1 MTDQRFTELLGK
13 QLAGEISPDESVE
26 LKSILADNEALRAE
40 YKQLQTYFESE
51 TAEEENIDLVFD
63 RISAQIQVPG
73 EPRLKATKYNKGYSV
88 WLKIAAVVAI
98 GLAGVLVYNR
108 EAIFFN
114 KTDQLTLKQAQTK
127 ATEIKTIVLADG
139 STVKINSGS
148 SLKYPDHFT
157 AATRDVYLSGEAFFD
172 VKKDPKHPFI
182 VHTEQLAVK
191 VLGTAFD
198 VKAYQNDAFTETTLI
213 RGSVAISHKN
223 NTKQTFI
230 LKPNDKFT
238 LAGGKAGMSQ
248 LTHFSGTGTDK
259 VMETAWTNHELIYKN
274 NRFDEIARLF
284 ERWYDVKITFKEAD
298 LKTVKFTGHVDKE
311 TIIEALNVLKLIE
324 NFNYSI
330 KGKNV
335 YIYR

>member
-13 QLAGEISPDESVE
+13 QLAGEISLDESVE
-26 LKSILADNEALRAE
+26 LKSILAGSALLRTE
-40 YKQLQTYFESE
+40 YERLQTYFDAE
-51 TAEEENIDLVFD
+51 TVEDENIDLVFD
-63 RISAQIQVPG
+63 RIKAQIKVPN
-73 EPRLKATKYNKGYSV
+73 EPGLTVTKNKSYST
-88 WLKIAAVVAI
+88 WLKVAAIVAI
-98 GLAGVLVYNR
+98 VIAGALVYNR
-108 EAIFFN
+108 AAIFFN
-114 KTDQLTLKQAQTK
+114 KTDHLILTQVLTK
-127 ATEIKTIVLADG
+127 AAEVKTVVLADG

-148 SLKYPDHFT
+148 SLKYPEHFT

-182 VHTEQLAVK
+182 VHTTQLAVK

-213 RGSVAISHKN
+213 RGKVSISLKN
-223 NTKQTFI
+223 NAAPTFI

-238 LAGGKAGMSQ
+238 LADGKASISQ
-248 LTHFSGTGTDK
+248 LTHFNGTGADRI
-259 VMETAWTNHELIYKN
+259 METAWTNHELIYKN
-274 NRFDEIARLF
+274 NSFDEVAKLF
-284 ERWYDVKITFKEAD
+284 ERWYGIKIVFKEPA
-298 LKTVKFTGHVDKE
+298 LKSVRFTGHVDKE
-311 TIIEALNVLKLIE
+311 TLPEALDVLKLIE

>member
-26 LKSILADNEALRAE
+26 LKSILADNEVFRTE

-51 TAEEENIDLVFD
+51 TAEEENIDLVFN
-63 RISAQIQVPG
+63 RIKAQITVPG
-73 EPRLKATKYNKGYSV
+73 ESGLTVAKNKSYSI
-88 WLKIAAVVAI
+88 WLKVAAVVAI
-98 GLAGVLVYNR
+98 VVAGTLVYNR
-108 EAIFFN
+108 AAIFFN
-114 KTDQLTLKQAQTK
+114 KPDELVLTQALTK
-127 ATEIKTIVLADG
+127 AAEVKTIVLADG
-139 STVKINSGS
+139 STVKMNSGS

-157 AATRDVYLSGEAFFD
+157 ADTRDVYLSGEAFFD

-198 VKAYQNDAFTETTLI
+198 VKAYHNDAFTETTLI
-213 RGSVAISHKN
+213 RGSVAISLTN

-248 LTHFSGTGTDK
+248 VTHFSGTGTDK

>member
-26 LKSILADNEALRAE
+26 LKSILARSASLRTE
-40 YKQLQTYFESE
+40 YERLQTYFESE
-51 TAEEENIDLVFD
+51 TAEEENIDVVFD
-63 RISAQIQVPG
+63 RISAQIKVPG
-73 EPRLKATKYNKGYSV
+73 KSDLTVVKNKSYSI

-98 GLAGVLVYNR
+98 VLAGVLVYNR

-114 KTDQLTLKQAQTK
+114 KTDQLALTQIATK
-127 ATEIKTIVLADG
+127 ATEVKTIVLADG
-139 STVKINSGS
+139 STVKMNSGS
-148 SLKYPDHFT
+148 SLKYPENFT
-157 AATRDVYLSGEAFFD
+157 ADTRDVYLTGEAFFE
-172 VKKDPKHPFI
+172 VKKDPEHPFI

-213 RGSVAISHKN
+213 RGKVSISLKN
-223 NTKQTFI
+223 NTTQTFI

-238 LAGGKAGMSQ
+238 LADGKPNMSQ
-248 LTHFSGTGTDK
+248 LTHFSGTGADR

-274 NRFDEIARLF
+274 NSFDEVAKLF
-284 ERWYDVKITFKEAD
+284 ERWYGIKIVFKASE
-298 LKTVKFTGHVDKE
+298 LKSVRFTGHVDKE
-311 TIIEALNVLKLIE
+311 TLPEALNVLKLIE

-330 KGKNV
+330 KGENV

>member
-26 LKSILADNEALRAE
+26 LKSILADNEALRTE

-63 RISAQIQVPG
+63 RISAQIQVPN
-73 EPRLKATKYNKGYSV
+73 EPNLKVTKSKGYSV
-88 WLKIAAVVAI
+88 WLKIAAVAAVV
-98 GLAGVLVYNR
+98 LAGVLIYNR

-114 KTDQLTLKQAQTK
+114 KADQLALKQVQTK
-127 ATEIKTIVLADG
+127 ASEIKTVVLADG
-139 STVKINSGS
+139 STVKMNSGS
-148 SLKYPDHFT
+148 NLRYPEHFSGD
-157 AATRDVYLSGEAFFD
+157 TRNVYLSGEAFFE
-172 VKKDPKHPFI
+172 VKKDALHPFI

-213 RGSVAISHKN
+213 RGKVSISLKN
-223 NTKQTFI
+223 NTAQTFI

-238 LAGGKAGMSQ
+238 LAEGKPNLSQ
-248 LTHFSGTGTDK
+248 LTHFSGTGAER

-274 NRFDEIARLF
+274 NRFDEIAKLF
-284 ERWYDVKITFKEAD
+284 ERWYDVKIAFKEAD

-311 TIIEALNVLKLIE
+311 TIVEALNVLKLIE

>member
-26 LKSILADNEALRAE
+26 LKSILADNEALRTE
-40 YKQLQTYFESE
+40 YKQLQNYFESE
-51 TAEEENIDLVFD
+51 TAEEENIDVVFD
-63 RISAQIQVPG
+63 RIKTQIQVPD
-73 EPRLKATKYNKGYSV
+73 ESVLKVTKNKGYSV

-98 GLAGVLVYNR
+98 VLAGILVYNR

-114 KTDQLTLKQAQTK
+114 KTDQLTLEQAQTR
-127 ATEIKTIVLADG
+127 ATEIKTIVLPDG
-139 STVKINSGS
+139 STVKMNSGS

-157 AATRDVYLSGEAFFD
+157 ADTRDVYLSGEAFFD
-172 VKKDPKHPFI
+172 VKKDPEHPFI

-213 RGSVAISHKN
+213 RGKVSISLKN
-223 NTKQTFI
+223 NTAQTYI

-238 LAGGKAGMSQ
+238 LAGSKASMSQ

-311 TIIEALNVLKLIE
+311 TIAEALNVLKLIE

>member
-26 LKSILADNEALRAE
+26 LKSILADNEALRTE
-40 YKQLQTYFESE
+40 YKQLQNYFESE
-51 TAEEENIDLVFD
+51 TAEEENIDVIFD
-63 RISAQIQVPG
+63 RIKTQIQVPD
-73 EPRLKATKYNKGYSV
+73 ESVLKITKNKGYSV
-88 WLKIAAVVAI
+88 WLKIAAVVSI
-98 GLAGVLVYNR
+98 VLAGILVYNR

-114 KTDQLTLKQAQTK
+114 KTDQLALKRAQTK
-127 ATEIKTIVLADG
+127 ATEIKTIVLPDG
-139 STVKINSGS
+139 STVKMNSGS

-157 AATRDVYLSGEAFFD
+157 ADTRDVYLSGEAFFD
-172 VKKDPKHPFI
+172 VKKDPEHPFI

-213 RGSVAISHKN
+213 RGKVSISLKN
-223 NTKQTFI
+223 NTAQSYI

-238 LAGGKAGMSQ
+238 LAGGKASMSQ

-311 TIIEALNVLKLIE
+311 TIAEALNVLKLIE

>member
-13 QLAGEISPDESVE
+13 QLTGEISQDESVE
-26 LKSILADNEALRAE
+26 LKSILADNQALTTE
-40 YKQLQTYFESE
+40 YKQLHTYFESE
-51 TAEEENIDLVFD
+51 TAEDENIDVVFD
-63 RISAQIQVPG
+63 RIRAQIQVPN
-73 EPRLKATKYNKGYSV
+73 EPSLKVTKSKGYSV

-98 GLAGVLVYNR
+98 VLAGVLVYNR

-114 KTDQLTLKQAQTK
+114 KTDQLALKQAETK

-139 STVKINSGS
+139 STVKMNSGS

-157 AATRDVYLSGEAFFD
+157 EDTRDVYLSGEAFFD
-172 VKKDPKHPFI
+172 VKKDAQHPFI

-213 RGSVAISHKN
+213 RGKVSISLKN
-223 NTKQTFI
+223 NTAQTYI

-238 LAGGKAGMSQ
+238 LAGDKASMSQ
-248 LTHFSGTGTDK
+248 LSHFSGTVTDS
-259 VMETAWTNHELIYKN
+259 VIETAWTNHELIYKN
-274 NRFDEIARLF
+274 NRFDEIAKLF
-284 ERWYDVKITFKEAD
+284 ERWYDVKIAFKEAD

-311 TIIEALNVLKLIE
+311 TIAEALNVLKLIE

>member
-26 LKSILADNEALRAE
+26 LKSILADNGALRTE
-40 YKQLQTYFESE
+40 YKHLQTYFESE
-51 TAEEENIDLVFD
+51 TAEEENIDVVFD
-63 RISAQIQVPG
+63 RIRAQIQIPD
-73 EPRLKATKYNKGYSV
+73 EPRLKVTKNKGYSV

-98 GLAGVLVYNR
+98 VLAGILVYNR
-108 EAIFFN
+108 DAIFFN
-114 KTDQLTLKQAQTK
+114 KTDQLALKQVQTK

-148 SLKYPDHFT
+148 SLKYPDHFSVD
-157 AATRDVYLSGEAFFD
+157 TRDVYLSGEAFFE
-172 VKKDPKHPFI
+172 VKKDAQHPFI

-198 VKAYQNDAFTETTLI
+198 VKAYHNDAFTETTLI
-213 RGSVAISHKN
+213 RGSVAISLKN

-238 LAGGKAGMSQ
+238 LAGGKANLSQ
-248 LTHFSGTGTDK
+248 LTHFSGTGGEK

>member
-26 LKSILADNEALRAE
+26 LKSILADNEGFRTE

-63 RISAQIQVPG
+63 RIKAQITVSG
-73 EPRLKATKYNKGYSV
+73 ESGLTVAKNKSYSI
-88 WLKIAAVVAI
+88 WLKVAAVVAI
-98 GLAGVLVYNR
+98 VVAGTLVYNR

-114 KTDQLTLKQAQTK
+114 KADQLVLTQALTK
-127 ATEIKTIVLADG
+127 AAEVKYIVLADG
-139 STVKINSGS
+139 STVKMNSGS

-172 VKKDPKHPFI
+172 VKKDAQHPFI

-198 VKAYQNDAFTETTLI
+198 VKAYHNDAFTETTLI
-213 RGSVAISHKN
+213 RGSVAISLKD

-298 LKTVKFTGHVDKE
+298 LKTMKFTGHVDKE
-311 TIIEALNVLKLIE
+311 TISEALNVLKMIE

-330 KGKNV
+330 MGKNV

>member
-26 LKSILADNEALRAE
+26 LKSILADNEALRTE

-51 TAEEENIDLVFD
+51 TAEEENIDHVFD
-63 RISAQIQVPG
+63 RISAQIQAPG
-73 EPRLKATKYNKGYSV
+73 EPRLKVTKNKGYGV
-88 WLKIAAVVAI
+88 WLKIAAIVAI
-98 GLAGVLVYNR
+98 VLAGILVYNR

-114 KTDQLTLKQAQTK
+114 KTDQLVLKQAQTR

-139 STVKINSGS
+139 STVKMNSGS
-148 SLKYPDHFT
+148 SLRYPEHFSGD
-157 AATRDVYLSGEAFFD
+157 TRNVYLSGEAFFE
-172 VKKDPKHPFI
+172 VKKDAQHPFI

-213 RGSVAISHKN
+213 RGSVAISLKN
-223 NTKQTFI
+223 NTRQTFI

-238 LAGGKAGMSQ
+238 LVGGKPNLSQ
-248 LTHFSGTGTDK
+248 LTYFTGTGTDK

-284 ERWYDVKITFKEAD
+284 ERWYDVKITFKED
-298 LKTVKFTGHVDKE
+298 ELKMVKFTGHVDKE
-311 TIIEALNVLKLIE
+311 TIAEALNVLKLIE

>member
-26 LKSILADNEALRAE
+26 LKSILADNEALRTE

-63 RISAQIQVPG
+63 RIRGQIQIPD
-73 EPRLKATKYNKGYSV
+73 EPRLKVAKNKGYSV

-114 KTDQLTLKQAQTK
+114 KTDQLVLQQAQTR

-157 AATRDVYLSGEAFFD
+157 ADTRDVYLSGEAFFD

-213 RGSVAISHKN
+213 RGSVAISLKN

-238 LAGGKAGMSQ
+238 LVGSKPNLSQ
-248 LTHFSGTGTDK
+248 LTHYRGTGTDK

-274 NRFDEIARLF
+274 NCFDEIARLF

-298 LKTVKFTGHVDKE
+298 LKTAKFTGHVDKE
-311 TIIEALNVLKLIE
+311 TIAEALNVLKLIE

>member
-26 LKSILADNEALRAE
+26 LKSILADNEALRTE
-40 YKQLQTYFESE
+40 YKQLQNYFESE
-51 TAEEENIDLVFD
+51 TAEEENIDVVFD
-63 RISAQIQVPG
+63 RIKTQIQVPD
-73 EPRLKATKYNKGYSV
+73 ESVLKVTKNKGYSV

-98 GLAGVLVYNR
+98 VLAGILVYNR

-114 KTDQLTLKQAQTK
+114 KTDQLTLEQAQTR
-127 ATEIKTIVLADG
+127 ATEIKTIVLPDG
-139 STVKINSGS
+139 STVKMNSGS

-157 AATRDVYLSGEAFFD
+157 ADTRDVYLSGEAFFD
-172 VKKDPKHPFI
+172 VKKDPEHPFI

-213 RGSVAISHKN
+213 RGKVSISLKN
-223 NTKQTFI
+223 NTARTYI

-238 LAGGKAGMSQ
+238 LAGGKASMSQ

-274 NRFDEIARLF
+274 NRFDEVARLF

-311 TIIEALNVLKLIE
+311 TIAEALNVLKLIE

>member
-26 LKSILADNEALRAE
+26 LKSILAGNSSLRAE
-40 YKQLQTYFESE
+40 YERLQTYFD
-51 TAEEENIDLVFD
+51 AEAVEDENIDLVFD
-63 RISAQIQVPG
+63 RIKTRIKVPDESG
-73 EPRLKATKYNKGYSV
+73 LTFAKNKPYSI
-88 WLKIAAVVAI
+88 WLKIAAVLAI
-98 GLAGVLVYNR
+98 VIAGVLVYNR
-108 EAIFFN
+108 ETIFFN
-114 KTDQLTLKQAQTK
+114 KTDQLPLTQVLTK
-127 ATEIKTIVLADG
+127 AAEVKTLVLADG

-148 SLKYPDHFT
+148 SLKYPEHFT
-157 AATRDVYLSGEAFFD
+157 ADTRDVYLSGEAFFD

-213 RGSVAISHKN
+213 RGKVSISLKN
-223 NTKQTFI
+223 NTAQTFI

-238 LAGGKAGMSQ
+238 LAGGKASMSQ
-248 LTHFSGTGTDK
+248 LTHFNGTGADRIL
-259 VMETAWTNHELIYKN
+259 ETAWTNHELIYKN
-274 NRFDEIARLF
+274 NSFDEVAKLF
-284 ERWYDVKITFKEAD
+284 ERWYGIKITFKEPE
-298 LKTVKFTGHVDKE
+298 LKSVRFTGHVDKE
-311 TIIEALNVLKLIE
+311 TLPEALEVLKLIE

-330 KGKNV
+330 KGENV

>member
-26 LKSILADNEALRAE
+26 LESILADNEALRAE

-63 RISAQIQVPG
+63 RIRAQIQVPD
-73 EPRLKATKYNKGYSV
+73 EPRLKVAKNKGYSV
-88 WLKIAAVVAI
+88 WLKIAAVAAI
-98 GLAGVLVYNR
+98 VLAGVLVYNR

-114 KTDQLTLKQAQTK
+114 KTDQLALKQAQTK
-127 ATEIKTIVLADG
+127 ATEIKTIILADG
-139 STVKINSGS
+139 STVKMNSES
-148 SLKYPDHFT
+148 SLRYPEHFSGD
-157 AATRDVYLSGEAFFD
+157 TRNVYLSGEAFFE
-172 VKKDPKHPFI
+172 VKKDAQHPFI

-198 VKAYQNDAFTETTLI
+198 VKAYQNDAFIETTLI
-213 RGSVAISHKN
+213 RGSVAISLKN
-223 NTKQTFI
+223 NTKQTFT

-238 LAGGKAGMSQ
+238 LVDGKSNLSQ
-248 LTHFSGTGTDK
+248 LTHFSGTGTDR

-274 NRFDEIARLF
+274 NRFDEIAKLF
-284 ERWYDVKITFKEAD
+284 ERWYDVKITFKEPE
-298 LKTVKFTGHVDKE
+298 LKAVRFTGHVDKE
-311 TIIEALNVLKLIE
+311 TIAEALNVLKLIE

>member
-26 LKSILADNEALRAE
+26 LKSILADNEALRTE

-51 TAEEENIDLVFD
+51 TAEEENIDVVFD
-63 RISAQIQVPG
+63 RIRGQIQIPD
-73 EPRLKATKYNKGYSV
+73 EPRLKVTKNKGYSV

-98 GLAGVLVYNR
+98 VLAGILVYNR

-114 KTDQLTLKQAQTK
+114 KTDQQALKQAQTK

-139 STVKINSGS
+139 STVKMNSGS

-157 AATRDVYLSGEAFFD
+157 ADTRDVYLSGEAFFD

-198 VKAYQNDAFTETTLI
+198 VKAYQNDVFTETTLI
-213 RGSVAISHKN
+213 RGSVAISLKN
-223 NTKQTFI
+223 NTKQTFV

-238 LAGGKAGMSQ
+238 LAGGKASMSQ

-311 TIIEALNVLKLIE
+311 TIAEALNVLKLIE